1 MIKAIFDGFLIDP
14 RKLLVGGFLLCLV
27 TMAAHV
33 MDCEFRAADY
43 FFVLLCLGFLLPL
56 FTLGKIDPLIKIEI
70 PAKVAMWFLAVSV
83 ILVVYNIYLIG
94 APLLFLKLM
103 RGESLEKQYG
113 FYYHHQFKL
122 SFLVW
127 SLLTVLIPMAF
138 YVHSKALKY
147 TMLTWSIVM
156 STLIQIKMPFL
167 FGFLYV
173 AILFRITGKKIKM
186 LPLVIIGA
194 LLTTLFLFVQMTRTA
209 ETLTDLGYVVGL
221 SESWSELDPV
231 IWGPASYLAAPIA
244 NALLTMQ
251 FEAFRFDA
259 DGILKML
266 PAFVIEPFG
275 VYYEYTEKFEKLK
288 YVRWYDAS
296 NIISGWGHLA
306 NNFGVIG
313 MLFFNVLF
321 GAAMVISARKN
332 FFAVSAVLAAFIVGC
347 RNAALYSVE
356 DYFFEPSGLAEF
368 LLLTLCFHLSKIDYA
383 VDATLDENASAE
395 TAVIEEGVTETAVPV
410 TAGPVTRV
418 PKIAVPGSRTPGPMV
433 PGAAVERRA
442 GAGMA
447 APVPVSQPGD
457 VERRDRV

>member
-1 MIKAIFDGFLIDP
+1 
-14 RKLLVGGFLLCLV
+14 
-27 TMAAHV
+27 
-33 MDCEFRAADY
+33 
-43 FFVLLCLGFLLPL
+43 
-56 FTLGKIDPLIKIEI
+56 
-70 PAKVAMWFLAVSV
+70 
-83 ILVVYNIYLIG
+83 
-94 APLLFLKLM
+94 
-103 RGESLEKQYG
+103 
-113 FYYHHQFKL
+113 
-122 SFLVW
+122 
-127 SLLTVLIPMAF
+127 
-138 YVHSKALKY
+138 
-147 TMLTWSIVM
+147 
-156 STLIQIKMPFL
+156 
-167 FGFLYV
+167 
-173 AILFRITGKKIKM
+173 M

-275 VYYEYTEKFEKLK
+275 IYYEYTEKFEKLK

-418 PKIAVPGSRTPGPMV
+418 PKIAVPGPGRPVPWFREPQWRGEQALGWWHRCRCRSRVTWSGVTGSELLGTAMTGGRSLRLSVVSPT
-433 PGAAVERRA
+433 A
-442 GAGMA
+442 GANHRRHSRSNCSNCRWRVM
-447 APVPVSQPGD
+447 PI
-457 VERRDRV
+457 ER

>member
-43 FFVLLCLGFLLPL
+43 LFILLCLGFLLPL
-56 FTLGKIDPLIKIEI
+56 FTLGKIDPLISIHI
-70 PAKVAMWFLAVSV
+70 PTKVAATFLAVSV
-83 ILVVYNIYLIG
+83 ILVVYNISLIG
-94 APLLFLKLM
+94 APLLFLKM
-103 RGESLEKQYG
+103 IRGESLEKQYG

-127 SLLTVLIPMAF
+127 SLFTVLIPMAF
-138 YVHSKALKY
+138 YVQSKALKY

-173 AILFRITGKKIKM
+173 AILFRITGKKIKA
-186 LPLVIIGA
+186 LPLVIVGA
-194 LLTTLFLFVQMTRTA
+194 LLTLLFLFVQMTRTA

-221 SESWSELDPV
+221 SEAWSELDPA

-251 FEAFRFDA
+251 FEAFRFDL
-259 DGILKML
+259 DGILKIL
-266 PAFVIEPFG
+266 PAFVLEPFG
-275 VYYEYTEKFEKLK
+275 ITYEYTDKFEKLK
-288 YVRWYDAS
+288 YIRWYDAS

-306 NNFGVIG
+306 NNLGVIG
-313 MLFFNVLF
+313 MLLFNVLF

-332 FFAVSAVLAAFIVGC
+332 FFAIATVLAAFIVGC
-347 RNAALYSVE
+347 RNAALYPVE

-368 LLLTLCFHLSKIDYA
+368 LLFAVCFHYSRINYA
-383 VDATLDENASAE
+383 VEAPLDE
-395 TAVIEEGVTETAVPV
+395 TAPPESEVTKTTITEP
-410 TAGPVTRV
+410 AGPGT
-418 PKIAVPGSRTPGPMV
+418 KVPGT
-433 PGAAVERRA
+433 AAGRRAVARA
-442 GAGMA
+442 GATVPGGQPA
-447 APVPVSQPGD
+447 AVG
-457 VERRDRV
+457 RRGRG